1 MPNEIFPS
9 DHFSI
14 SADLILGWDKLKDNI
29 KNIIFILHKIKNI
42 LL

>member
-14 SADLILGWDKLKDNI
+14 ATDLILGWVKLKD
-29 KNIIFILHKIKNI
+29 KIKEYNI
-42 LL
+42 